1 MSEESKQ
8 HTDNLNGLPEWLSQ
22 AGAESLLYVSRQLE
36 RSPRTVFNWHSFHV
50 NGKLR
55 WWPKDL
61 SIYRT
66 VGGKYIPEDSIAWN
80 NDKGPDWS
88 RYFLNP
94 GASKA
99 LIEARELG
107 ALSPNPSFR
116 EKALQQKVNDLS
128 KKYDRLMEALGE
140 AS

>member
-22 AGAESLLYVSRQLE
+22 AGAESLLYVSHQLE
-36 RSPRTVFNWHSFHV
+36 RSPRTVFNWHSFY
-50 NGKLR
+50 NSGKLR

-66 VGGKYIPEDSIAWN
+66 VGDNIAWN

-99 LIEARELG
+99 LIEAR
-107 ALSPNPSFR
+107 SRIYRKTPNPSFR